1 MSTLDTRNFTRK
13 PIPSFPYQ
21 KALSAILPGWD
32 MSLAFAGTTRAQA
45 MNVALRN
52 KTYVP
57 NVLSYTSGTKSGEIV
72 ICLEVAKKQAPD
84 YDMTYT
90 EFVGFLFI
98 HGCFHL
104 KGEQHGAT
112 MERKERLML
121 KRFTS
126 PSKKRSSNVPTNR
139 NRH

>member
-1 MSTLDTRNFTRK
+1 MTNLDTRNFTKSPVPR
-13 PIPSFPYQ
+13 FPYAEAL
-21 KALSAILPGWD
+21 KAVLPGWE
-32 MSLAFAGTTRAQA
+32 MSLAFAGKVRAQS

-52 KTYVP
+52 KDYVP
-57 NVLSYTSGTKSGEIV
+57 NVLSYEVGNKTGEIV

-84 YDMTYT
+84 YDMSYT

-112 MERKERLML
+112 MERKERLLL
-121 KRFTS
+121 KRL
-126 PSKKRSSNVPTNR
+126 TNR
-139 NRH
+139 